1 MKCSWQNLSR
11 PLKGQCPYDAL
22 LGLLK
27 PPVLRVVLIVFRKP
41 PARPGCSE
49 KLTAISLEKMTPF
62 DYNKFAATNCKNNQK
77 EVITK

>member
-1 MKCSWQNLSR
+1 MKCSRQDLSR

-27 PPVLRVVLIVFRKP
+27 PPVLRVVLIAFRKP
-41 PARPGCSE
+41 PAKPGCSE

-62 DYNKFAATNCKNNQK
+62 DYNKFAVTNCKNNQK
-77 EVITK
+77 EVITR